1 MYHGVTHAPE
11 KGRKGPE
18 NDDETETSDA
28 PEKKERVL
36 HTRVPAVLERELKRF
51 ADNLRVP
58 VSNLVRT
65 ILEDAVKA
73 ADVAGEGVE
82 NRLKRAAQ
90 ALEEKRE
97 KLNERLERSLAHA
110 ALREAIAFQAVRLTR
125 ETACGRC
132 AEKMPRGA
140 EAHLAVMPTM
150 DAPRLFVCAA
160 CVPREEDEEGETP

>member
-1 MYHGVTHAPE
+1 MYHGVTHEPDRDPRTAD
-11 KGRKGPE
+11 K
-18 NDDETETSDA
+18 TEELQDVA
-28 PEKKERVL
+28 EKKERVL

-51 ADNLRVP
+51 ADSLRVP

-90 ALEEKRE
+90 AIEEKRE
-97 KLNERLERSLAHA
+97 KLNERLERSIAHV
-110 ALREAIAFQAVRLTR
+110 ALREAIAFQPVRITR
-125 ETACGRC
+125 ETSCGRC
-132 AEKMPRGA
+132 GEKLARGT

-150 DAPRLFVCAA
+150 DAPRLFVCTT
-160 CVPREEDEEGETP
+160 CVPTDEEGETP

>member
-1 MYHGVTHAPE
+1 MYHGVTHASE
-11 KGRKGPE
+11 KGRREPE
-18 NDDETETSDA
+18 NDDEAPAPDA
-28 PEKKERVL
+28 AEKKERVL

-97 KLNERLERSLAHA
+97 KLNERLERSLAQA

-150 DAPRLFVCAA
+150 DAPRLFVCSA